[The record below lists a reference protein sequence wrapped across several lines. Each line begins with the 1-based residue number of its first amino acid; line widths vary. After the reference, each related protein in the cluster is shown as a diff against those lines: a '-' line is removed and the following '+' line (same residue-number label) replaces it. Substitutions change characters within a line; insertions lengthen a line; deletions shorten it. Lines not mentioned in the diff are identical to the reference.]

1 MKKYMVGLLVFISVA
16 TSCFA
21 GQYDYYFHMVT
32 PNPDSFLGRI
42 AAPFQAGYK
51 YTDEQKKEA
60 YRSIL
65 KLELEKQKY
74 IIAVKPNMIDSE
86 LQRIED
92 EIYQQKLIT
101 GDAWSTRRKA
111 LLGSVGLAAVALMG
125 FGVYKYLY
133 QSPSQVDLDDVGA
146 LRKRLADIEGQ
157 KYLRVAG
164 RSVNNPAYKPEEA
177 LKAQEAL
184 NNAIAVKKEFVAGVP
199 YESPDLVADKR
210 DVQALRERLGK
221 IREQKRISVPKGY
234 YDYENPNFNE
244 EDLRVAEKQYY
255 KALDFAKFNEGIVA
269 SGVSNLSDSDKEMMY
284 STKRNIERV
293 NALMGELK
301 ISSIKNQ
308 LVSSKGEQLNPVTAE
323 LERSER
329 LLDFLNNLRP
339 QRKLEL
345 LTDPNSRKTY
355 DIVLYAKSALTSLPQ
370 SNQNPTLPKSD
381 TWYGSVGKLMY
392 EALTGRGYDQ

>member
-1 MKKYMVGLLVFISVA
+1 MITVLILISVA
-16 TSCFA
+16 TICFA

-146 LRKRLADIEGQ
+146 LRKRLADIEDQ

-164 RSVNNPAYKPEEA
+164 KYVNNPAYRPEEA
-177 LKAQEAL
+177 LRAQEAL
-184 NNAIAVKKEFVAGVP
+184 NKAIAVKKEFVAGVP
-199 YESPDLVADKR
+199 YQSPDLVTDKR

-221 IREQKRISVPKGY
+221 IREQKRVSVPKGY
-234 YDYENPNFNE
+234 YDYENPNFNQ
-244 EDLRVAEKQYY
+244 EDFRVAEKQYN
-255 KALDFAKFNEGIVA
+255 KALDFARFSEKIMA
-269 SGVSNLSDSDKEMMY
+269 AGVSNLSDSDKEMLY
-284 STKRNIERV
+284 TAKRNIDKV
-293 NALMGELK
+293 QSLLQELN
-301 ISSIKNQ
+301 IESIKGEVLALQNDYSSPAGQ
-308 LVSSKGEQLNPVTAE
+308 LEYSQQVLK
-323 LERSER
+323 
-329 LLDFLNNLRP
+329 FLQELRP
-339 QRKLEL
+339 KRKLEL
-345 LTDPNSRKTY
+345 LTNPSSREY
-355 DIVLYAKSALTSLPQ
+355 YMNPASQ
-370 SNQNPTLPKSD
+370 NQNPAFPQSD
-381 TWYGSVGKLMY
+381 TWYERFWNAVDSWRAG
-392 EALTGRGYDQ
+392 E